1 MTIIIMNTHQTTPKD
16 NPIIRVAV
24 AVICYQD
31 EFLLA
36 MRQAHQHQGGKLEFV
51 GGKIEQGESATSA
64 LIREVDEEI
73 GLKLH
78 TDQLVR
84 FGVIAHDYTN
94 KSVELHI
101 YQVHLNDAQYQDF
114 RHRTHG
120 CEKQALHWL
129 NIDELLMSGDRLPA
143 ANGRI
148 LDWLAMPNR
157 LIISHSLTHFGT
169 IDKFVQYYVAH
180 LPNHAWF
187 YLRPQTDVALTRQL
201 YQAICTHRTDIRMV
215 IKDDLYQT
223 YRDEFDDMQSAVMV
237 KLSAQTLGKCV
248 DMQGR
253 MTDFAQ
259 CLPTGLPKDLPLL
272 VGVHDTHEV
281 MLANHL
287 ARHARVI
294 GALVSPVKMTQ
305 SHPNA
310 QALGWQVFGELV
322 GQLSV
327 PAIALGG
334 LDLSDESMALAN
346 GAVAIAGIR
355 GMI

>member
-1 MTIIIMNTHQTTPKD
+1 MNTHQTTPKD

-24 AVICYQD
+24 AVIRYQD

-51 GGKIEQGESATSA
+51 GGKIEQGELAELA
-64 LIREVDEEI
+64 LIREVGEEI
-73 GLKLH
+73 GLELQ

-84 FGVIAHDYTN
+84 FGIIAHDYTD

-101 YQVHLNDAQYQDF
+101 YQVYLTNVQYHAF

-120 CEKQALHWL
+120 CESQALHWL
-129 NIDELLMSGDRLPA
+129 SIDELLMSGERLPA
-143 ANGRI
+143 ANVRI
-148 LDWLAMPNR
+148 LDWLSLTDR
-157 LIISHSLTHFGT
+157 LIISHDLAHFGT
-169 IDKFVQYYVAH
+169 PDKFVQYYVAH
-180 LPNHAWF
+180 LPNQAWF
-187 YLRPQTDVALTRQL
+187 YLRPQSDIAVARQL
-201 YQAICTHRTDIRMV
+201 YQAINTHRTDIRMV
-215 IKDDLYQT
+215 IKDDLYLA
-223 YRDEFDDMQSAVMV
+223 YRDEFDDKQSAVMV
-237 KLSAQTLGKCV
+237 KLSAQTLGECV
-248 DMQGR
+248 DTQGQ
-253 MTDFAQ
+253 MTDCAQ

-305 SHPNA
+305 SHPTV
-310 QALGWQVFGELV
+310 QALGWQGFGELA
-322 GQLSV
+322 GRLSM

-334 LDLSDESMALAN
+334 LDLSDGRTACVN

-355 GMI
+355 GMMAG